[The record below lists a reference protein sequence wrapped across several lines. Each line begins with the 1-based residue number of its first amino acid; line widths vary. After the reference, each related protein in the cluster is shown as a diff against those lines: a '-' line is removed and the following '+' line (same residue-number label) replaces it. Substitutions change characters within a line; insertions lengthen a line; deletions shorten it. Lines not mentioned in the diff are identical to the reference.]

1 MLGPQQAHTDQHID
15 RSHDVTLTEQL
26 TDNALDPPEHWIV
39 LEVVDR
45 NAHCRAI
52 SLASRYRGV
61 SVGLLQSPHHI
72 PTQSIREYQSSSN
85 ASFTPQPSLPAAD
98 LSWSRR

>member
-15 RSHDVTLTEQL
+15 RGHDVTLGEQL
-26 TDNALDPPEHWIV
+26 SDNTLDPPEHQIV

-45 NAHCRAI
+45 NAHCR
-52 SLASRYRGV
+52 LSRMLHDIMVFLRSYCGR
-61 SVGLLQSPHHI
+61 HMIHI

-85 ASFTPQPSLPAAD
+85 ASFTPNQAYRPLI
-98 LSWSRR
+98 